1 MISRDCGGGGV
12 FNAVDS
18 QNAAESPNVADL
30 SLRRTATL
38 AEECGKNPT
47 SNLTLKFK
55 N

>member
-1 MISRDCGGGGV
+1 MIADCGGGGV

-18 QNAAESPNVADL
+18 QNTAESFNAESL

-47 SNLTLKFK
+47 PNLTLKFK